1 MPIATSNKVILITEK
16 PRITTPIKIA
26 LDSLGLEFTAD
37 YPALTSLPLMRT
49 GIAKSGKTAF
59 IRTELLRFI
68 KEIGY
73 PRAIIM
79 DSQIDL
85 GPGAV
90 QDAEMMKIFK
100 TFLIAYVILRKGSE
114 HRNIRGNF
122 ILLTKGRDFEK
133 KFGIGSNPHSIM
145 NHLSTQNPEI
155 NIFIDELKDDR
166 EHFDSVFSITL
177 LDTDTSS
184 DIITDTVEKFLTST
198 AKGAPATAPE
208 NNAAAPPVSKA
219 KEEAEVK
226 ENKE

>member
-1 MPIATSNKVILITEK
+1 MPIETSNKVILITEK

-26 LDSLGLEFTAD
+26 LDSLGLEFTTD

-79 DSQIDL
+79 DSLIDL
-85 GPGAV
+85 GPGSI
-90 QDAEMMKIFK
+90 QDADMMKIFK

-114 HRNIRGNF
+114 HKNIRGNF
-122 ILLTKGRDFEK
+122 ILLTKGKDFEK
-133 KFGIGSNPHSIM
+133 KFGIGGNPHSVI
-145 NHLSTQNPEI
+145 NLLSTQNPEI
-155 NIFIDELKDDR
+155 NLFIDELKEDR
-166 EHFDSVFSITL
+166 GHFDSVFSITV

-184 DIITDTVEKFLTST
+184 DIITDTVSKFLAGT
-198 AKGAPATAPE
+198 AKGAPVKSPDNNTDSAP
-208 NNAAAPPVSKA
+208 VT
-219 KEEAEVK
+219 
-226 ENKE
+226 